1 MLRAKIQIT
10 TLTLCVLSAASASL
24 AQPAQQ
30 PTPPSQPAQSPQQA
44 ARRAYDE
51 GSAHFQAGRVA
62 EALTSFRRAYELS
75 PHPVVLIPIIE
86 CHNRLDQVP
95 EAIEAI
101 ERYLRDSPAN
111 APNRAALENRLAEL
125 RRRPARVRVISSP
138 TSARITLDG
147 RDTSQRTP
155 ADLEVTTG
163 RHIIS
168 LSMDGYVNA
177 SREIDA
183 TPGSQR
189 SEEINLSRQPAGSD
203 GNAPP
208 PTGPTTGPVTPDPPS
223 RGPSAGFWITVA
235 AGSAALTAGTV
246 FGILALMDAN
256 SYDQQPDE
264 QTLYRGE
271 RYAVLSDIGFGTAA
285 LAATLAVV
293 VYFAGR
299 ERPAAARPAH
309 TSVTHREPLRWSLAP
324 NGFAVNF

>member
-1 MLRAKIQIT
+1 MLRAKIQTT
-10 TLTLCVLSAASASL
+10 TLALCVLSAASTSL

-62 EALTSFRRAYELS
+62 EALASFRRAYELS

-86 CHNRLDQVP
+86 CHIRLDQVP

-111 APNRAALENRLAEL
+111 APNRAALETRLTEL

-147 RDTSQRTP
+147 RDTSLRTP

-189 SEEINLSRQPAGSD
+189 SEEINLSRQPAGADNS
-203 GNAPP
+203 APTGP
-208 PTGPTTGPVTPDPPS
+208 ATGPTTDPPS

-299 ERPAAARPAH
+299 ERPAATRPAH
-309 TSVTHREPLRWSLAP
+309 TSLTHRSEAPRWSLAP

>member
-1 MLRAKIQIT
+1 
-10 TLTLCVLSAASASL
+10 
-24 AQPAQQ
+24 
-30 PTPPSQPAQSPQQA
+30 
-44 ARRAYDE
+44 
-51 GSAHFQAGRVA
+51 
-62 EALTSFRRAYELS
+62 
-75 PHPVVLIPIIE
+75 
-86 CHNRLDQVP
+86 
-95 EAIEAI
+95 
-101 ERYLRDSPAN
+101 
-111 APNRAALENRLAEL
+111 
-125 RRRPARVRVISSP
+125 
-138 TSARITLDG
+138 
-147 RDTSQRTP
+147 
-155 ADLEVTTG
+155 
-163 RHIIS
+163 
-168 LSMDGYVNA
+168 MDGYVNA

-203 GNAPP
+203 SGATT
-208 PTGPTTGPVTPDPPS
+208 PTGPTGPVVNDPPS

-309 TSVTHREPLRWSLAP
+309 TSTMHRGESLRWSIAP